1 MEFAAEREVALHYT
15 LGDLESASFRAS
27 FRQLSAGWLQTLVEG
42 VLIARKL
49 TNSG

>member
-1 MEFAAEREVALHYT
+1 MPGWIT
-15 LGDLESASFRAS
+15 LWR
-27 FRQLSAGWLQTLVEG
+27 GWQILQTLVEG